1 MAARLETSNSEGPG
15 VILSAQAIGGLFA
28 GAMNPAVEFEKR
40 QQTTGGALKT
50 SASAVITSGCVV
62 LWFASLGHAQ
72 QTDFAVGAN
81 AVLSSTYNSASQTFL
96 PPAEKGGTYASVSA
110 DILFKNRVGFNG
122 EVAFRAKQGLYN
134 GYQGFRP
141 VFYDFNGVLAPSLGR
156 KVSAELMAG
165 VGGESVLFYNRY
177 ATCNSKYYSGCLS
190 HASSNHFMIHIG
202 GGIRYYFWRSFFV
215 RPEAHLYLIHN
226 NVQFSSDYVGRVG
239 VSIGY
244 TLHPN

>member
-28 GAMNPAVEFEKR
+28 GARNPAVEFEKR
-40 QQTTGGALKT
+40 QQTTGGVLKT
-50 SASAVITSGCVV
+50 SASAAITSACVV

-72 QTDFAVGAN
+72 QTDFTVGAN
-81 AVLSSTYNSASQTFL
+81 AVLSSAYNSASQTYL
-96 PPAEKGGTYASVSA
+96 PPAEKGGTYASASA
-110 DILFKNRVGFNG
+110 DIVFNNRVGFNG

-141 VFYDFNGVLAPSLGR
+141 VFYDFNGVFAPRLGR

-165 VGGESVLFYNRY
+165 VGGESILFYNRY
-177 ATCNSKYYSGCLS
+177 ATCNSNYFSGCS
-190 HASSNHFMIHIG
+190 TQASSNHLMIHIG
-202 GGIRYYFWRSFFV
+202 GGVRYYFWRSFFV

-226 NVQFSSDYVGRVG
+226 NIQFNSDYVGRIG

-244 TLHPN
+244 TLRPH

>member
-1 MAARLETSNSEGPG
+1 
-15 VILSAQAIGGLFA
+15 
-28 GAMNPAVEFEKR
+28 VEFEKR

-50 SASAVITSGCVV
+50 SASALITSACVV
-62 LWFASLGHAQ
+62 LWFASLGQAQ

-81 AVLSSTYNSASQTFL
+81 AALSSTSNSASQTFL
-96 PPAEKGGTYASVSA
+96 PPAEKGGTYASASA
-110 DILFKNRVGFNG
+110 DIIFKNRFGFNG
-122 EVAFRAKQGLYN
+122 EAAFRAKQGLYN

-141 VFYDFNGVLAPSLGR
+141 VFYDFNGVFAPRLGR

-165 VGGESVLFYNRY
+165 VGGESILFYNRY
-177 ATCNSKYYSGCLS
+177 ATCNYFSGCTTQ
-190 HASSNHFMIHIG
+190 ASSNHLMIHVG
-202 GGIRYYFWRSFFV
+202 GGVRYYFWRSFFV

-226 NVQFSSDYVGRVG
+226 NVQFNSDYVGRIG

>member
-1 MAARLETSNSEGPG
+1 M
-15 VILSAQAIGGLFA
+15 ILSVQAMGGLFA
-28 GAMNPAVEFEKR
+28 VARNPAVEFEER
-40 QQTTGGALKT
+40 EQTTGGVLKT
-50 SASAVITSGCVV
+50 SASAVISSACVV
-62 LWFASLGHAQ
+62 LWFASLGYAQ
-72 QTDFAVGAN
+72 QADFTVGAN
-81 AVLSSTYNSASQTFL
+81 AVLSSTYHSASQTYL
-96 PPAEKGGTYASVSA
+96 PPAEKGGTCASVGA
-110 DILFKNRVGFNG
+110 DFLFKNRLGFNG

-141 VFYDFNGVLAPSLGR
+141 VFYDFNGVFAPPLGR

-177 ATCNSKYYSGCLS
+177 ATCNSNYFSGCLS

-215 RPEAHLYLIHN
+215 RPEAHVSLIHN